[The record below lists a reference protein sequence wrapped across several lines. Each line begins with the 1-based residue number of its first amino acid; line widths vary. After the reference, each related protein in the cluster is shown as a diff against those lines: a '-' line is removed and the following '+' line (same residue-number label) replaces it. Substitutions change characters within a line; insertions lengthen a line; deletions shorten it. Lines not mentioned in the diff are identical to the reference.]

1 MFGKYVLCLSQGSVS
16 EIMNKPKP
24 WHMLSI
30 KGREPYVRMQ
40 MWLKDPNNVTKLK
53 KVHNDSNNHSPRTMD
68 VLDRDKLHDESSRLS
83 DGASL
88 SPASHIRS
96 PCASRDENIAEEK
109 SCNEMRDT
117 PEKTART
124 DFSALDHDEDEY
136 DLLAAKRQ
144 KVEHTT
150 NGSANNGINGQQT
163 ALKEAFS
170 SELNSNPIFME
181 YLSKHTKIDPTLLAN
196 WFQTQRVVASKEPP
210 SIKPS
215 TDEVISTECAKN
227 SP

>member
-1 MFGKYVLCLSQGSVS
+1 MHVKCFRYLTNENCNTLLQVFGKYVLCLSQGSVS

-68 VLDRDKLHDESSRLS
+68 VLDREKLQDESSRLS

-96 PCASRDENIAEEK
+96 PCASRDGNISEERA
-109 SCNEMRDT
+109 CNEMGDT
-117 PEKTART
+117 PEKTARS
-124 DFSALDHDEDEY
+124 DFGALDQDEDEY

-144 KVEHTT
+144 KVEH
-150 NGSANNGINGQQT
+150 
-163 ALKEAFS
+163 
-170 SELNSNPIFME
+170 
-181 YLSKHTKIDPTLLAN
+181 SKRRHVEQSRTVDT
-196 WFQTQRVVASKEPP
+196 SKNRNVEK
-210 SIKPS
+210 SKRRNV
-215 TDEVISTECAKN
+215 EK
-227 SP
+227 